1 MFRKTDTAQQGSLLS
16 SVFQYLTAGS
26 SKRFTD
32 ETAWQNIFYKQVVC
46 RIDENIFSI
55 LFSSDNGAPNASIRK
70 LIGMMILKEGEGYS
84 DQKLFENC
92 HFNLLTRKAL
102 GLINMDDPVPAE
114 STYYLL
120 RKRITEYHKETGIDL
135 FEKTFQKITKGQIID
150 FEVSGQS
157 IRMDSKLIGS
167 NIAFYSRYELIH
179 KSLVLYYKHA
189 YEKPFKFLSDQERAE
204 LDEFVTEKSSAT
216 VYRSTKS
223 QIKERLIS
231 LGKLIYKILNTV
243 SESNNTHYQ
252 TLKRVFEEQYKI
264 LDDNKIEITPD
275 KEITAKSVQ
284 SPYDTECDFRI
295 KTGKKTKGYNHNI
308 TETCDPTNLINLIT
322 DTQTAPATHPDNKFT
337 EPAIKNSQEIL
348 SDNVENAHTDGAY
361 NSEENQT
368 FTKKENMNFY
378 LTGFQ
383 GPTGQYDLTIKDG
396 KIQVYDNLT
405 NTQIP
410 VTVTKN
416 NKYRIKTKTGYRYFT
431 DKQIESCRLRK
442 QAEQLPKEIRDKRN
456 NVEATIFQLAYHL
469 RKDKT
474 KYRGFFKNKIWAI
487 FRSLWI
493 NFVRIAGNLIKGS
506 QKTETNVRNALCFS
520 VFVNFIFLIFNL
532 TRLESYK
539 NSNCKLS

>member
-1 MFRKTDTAQQGSLLS
+1 MFRKTDTSQQVSLLS
-16 SVFQYLTAGS
+16 NLFQYFTASS

-32 ETAWQNIFYKQVVC
+32 ETAWQNIFYKQVVR
-46 RIDENIFSI
+46 RIDESIFSV
-55 LFSSDNGAPNASIRK
+55 LFSSDNGAPNAPIRT

-92 HFNLLTRKAL
+92 RFNLLTRKAL
-102 GLINMDDPVPAE
+102 GLINIDDPVPAE

-120 RKRITEYHKETGIDL
+120 RKRIAEYYKETGIDL
-135 FEKTFQKITKGQIID
+135 FDKTFQKITKGQIID

-179 KSLVLYYKHA
+179 KSLVLFYKHTH
-189 YEKPFKFLSDQERAE
+189 EKPFGFLSNKERAK
-204 LDEFVTEKSSAT
+204 LNEFVREKSSST

-223 QIKERLIS
+223 QIKERLII
-231 LGKLIYKILNTV
+231 LGELIYKILNTV
-243 SESNNTHYQ
+243 SDSDNTHYQ

-264 LDDNKIEITPD
+264 LDDNKIEITPG
-275 KEITAKSVQ
+275 KEIAAKSVQ

-295 KTGKKTKGYNHNI
+295 KNGKKTKGYNHNI
-308 TETCDPTNLINLIT
+308 TETCDPTNSVNLIT
-322 DTQTAPATHPDNKFT
+322 NIQTDPATHPDNKFT

-348 SDNVENAHTDGAY
+348 SDKIENAHTDGAY

-368 FTKKENMNFY
+368 FTKEEDINFY

-383 GPTGQYDLTIKDG
+383 GHAGQYDLTIKDG
-396 KIQVYDNLT
+396 KVQILDKQT

-442 QAEQLPKEIRDKRN
+442 QAEQLPREIGDKRN

-474 KYRGFFKNKIWAI
+474 KYRGFFKNKI
-487 FRSLWI
+487 
-493 NFVRIAGNLIKGS
+493 
-506 QKTETNVRNALCFS
+506 
-520 VFVNFIFLIFNL
+520 
-532 TRLESYK
+532 
-539 NSNCKLS
+539 

>member
-1 MFRKTDTAQQGSLLS
+1 MFRKTDTSQQISLLS
-16 SVFQYLTAGS
+16 NVSQQLTESS
-26 SKRFTD
+26 SKRFAD
-32 ETAWQNIFYKQVVC
+32 ETAWQNIFYKQVVS
-46 RIDENIFSI
+46 RIDENTFSV
-55 LFSSDNGAPNASIRK
+55 LFSSDNGSPNAPIRT

-92 HFNLLTRKAL
+92 RFNLLTRKAL

-135 FEKTFQKITKGQIID
+135 LKKTFQNITKGQILD

-179 KSLVLYYKHA
+179 KSLVSYYKHTDK
-189 YEKPFKFLSDQERAE
+189 KPFRFLTDQERAE

-216 VYRSTKS
+216 VYRSTKT
-223 QIKERLIS
+223 QIKDRLRS
-231 LGKLIYKILNTV
+231 LGKLIYKILTGV
-243 SESNNTHYQ
+243 SDSNNTHYQ
-252 TLKRVFEEQYKI
+252 TLKRVFGEQYKI
-264 LDDNKIEITPD
+264 LDDNKIEITPG

-284 SPYDTECDFRI
+284 SPYDTECDFRT
-295 KTGKKTKGYNHNI
+295 KNGKKTKGYNHNI
-308 TETCDPTNLINLIT
+308 TETCDSTNPVNLIT
-322 DTQTAPATHPDNKFT
+322 DVQTDRATQPDNKFT
-337 EPAIKNSQEIL
+337 ETAIKNSQDIL
-348 SDNVENAHTDGAY
+348 SDKTENAHTDGAY
-361 NSEENQT
+361 NSEENQI
-368 FTKKENMNFY
+368 FTKEEDINFY

-383 GPTGQYDLTIKDG
+383 GAAGQYDLTIKDG
-396 KIQVYDNLT
+396 KVQIFDKQT

-416 NKYRIKTKTGYRYFT
+416 HKYRIKTKTGYRYFT

-442 QAEQLPKEIRDKRN
+442 QSEQLPKEIRNKRN
-456 NVEATIFQLAYHL
+456 NVEATIYQLAYHL

-474 KYRGFFKNKIWAI
+474 KYRGYFKNKIWAI
-487 FRSLWI
+487 LRSLWI
-493 NFVRIAGNLIKGS
+493 NFVRISGNLIKGS
-506 QKTETNVRNALCFS
+506 QKISANMQNALIFG
-520 VFVNFIFLIFNL
+520 VFVNFIFLILNL

-539 NSNCKLS
+539 S